1 MKTKY
6 DKFWY
11 FRTVADEDDDDDVL
25 RSITIPVAN
34 VMSIAPNSTT
44 TMVIRFKQPTS
55 ELPPSEIASNK
66 YGRVTLNMANQGSMK
81 AIIKRL
87 VETMTS
93 SDRDNPTGITVI
105 ADDVTTDVDGTTKA
119 ASYIHP
125 DITAC
130 GGIVAK

>member
-6 DKFWY
+6 DKYWF

-25 RSITIPVAN
+25 RSITIPVAH
-34 VMSIAPNSTT
+34 VTCIHPFSTT
-44 TMVIRFKQPTS
+44 GLLIRFKQPTS

-66 YGRVTLNMANQGSMK
+66 YGRVTLTTANQGSMK
-81 AIIKRL
+81 AIMKRL

-105 ADDVTTDVDGTTKA
+105 ADDVTTDVDGSTKA
-119 ASYIHP
+119 AEYIHP
-125 DITAC
+125 AIVAC
-130 GGIVAK
+130 GGIVGR